1 MKSII
6 LSNLKSLEQTK
17 SILSELSDEQ
27 LRNNSIEPYNSSVG
41 SHLRHILDFY
51 DCIFKCEN
59 DIIDLTDRKRD
70 SELESSVEKLTHYLD
85 SVIERLQKY
94 NNEGHRKLVVFDDLG
109 LGKTKIE
116 YTYASIFAHANSHT
130 IHHYAIINYIL
141 NGLKIYC
148 KNNSFGYNPTTPLKI
163 TS

>member
-70 SELESSVEKLTHYLD
+70 SELELSVEKLTHYLE